1 MTGRENKKR
10 DASGMRRRT
19 LGAAAPWLM
28 AVAMLLAHALPAA
41 AAGEAKAGD
50 AATCTARDGG
60 LPVSRIVEIDTAS
73 GPIYG
78 DITKQAKEKSFLKPK
93 EVVLTFDDGPMPW
106 ITGNILDTLDRFCAK
121 ATFFS
126 VGKMAVAYPAMLR
139 NVVARGHTLGAH
151 TWSHPLNLKRLKH
164 DKAMDEI
171 ERGFAAISLASGGN
185 AAPFFRFPGLSDN
198 AAMLDA
204 LQKRGI
210 ASFTVDVVTNDSFT
224 SNPAKL
230 VSTTLSAIEARQGGI
245 VLFHDIKPATAKA
258 LPTIMAELKRRGYKI
273 VHMRPK
279 AMLQPLSGLAEQL
292 QPVLAKK
299 DPPQGQAIAKAQ
311 MLPFYGAVGPLTAAE
326 RKAADDATAVETLSP
341 SPRDRTAA
349 IARTGEQKVSALDTS
364 TASTSPSA
372 ANRKSSSARK
382 RSIPKGD
389 TDNSAPASSA
399 IDGWSTRIRRKRLS
413 RPVFD

>member
-1 MTGRENKKR
+1 MT
-10 DASGMRRRT
+10 
-19 LGAAAPWLM
+19 AAI
-28 AVAMLLAHALPAA
+28 LLAHTTPAA
-41 AAGEAKAGD
+41 AADNGKVGEATA
-50 AATCTARDGG
+50 CTARDGG
-60 LPVSRIVEIDTAS
+60 LPVSRIVEIDTAG
-73 GPIYG
+73 GPIFG
-78 DITKQAKEKSFLKPK
+78 DITKQAKEQSFLKPK

-106 ITGNILDTLDRFCAK
+106 ITGNILDTLDRFCTK
-121 ATFFS
+121 ATFFP

-171 ERGFAAISLASGGN
+171 ERGFAAISIASGGN

-230 VSTTLSAIEARQGGI
+230 VSMTLSAIEARQGGI

-258 LPTIMAELKRRGYKI
+258 LPTIMAELKQRGYKI

-279 AMLQPLSGLAEQL
+279 AKLQPLPELAEQL

-299 DPPQGQAIAKAQ
+299 DPPQGTAIAKAQ
-311 MLPFYGAVGPLTAAE
+311 MLPFYGAVGPLTTAE
-326 RKAADDATAVETLSP
+326 LKAADGAAAVETLSP

-349 IARTGEQKVSALDTS
+349 QAPAGEQKVSALDTS
-364 TASTSPSA
+364 MADNGATG
-372 ANRKSSSARK
+372 SARK
-382 RSIPKGD
+382 PSGTRKRTPLKADTGGRVRS
-389 TDNSAPASSA
+389 AS
-399 IDGWSTRIRRKRLS
+399 DGWSTRIRRERLS

>member
-1 MTGRENKKR
+1 MG
-10 DASGMRRRT
+10 RRR
-19 LGAAAPWLM
+19 LGCATSWILTATI
-28 AVAMLLAHALPAA
+28 LLAQALPAA
-41 AAGEAKAGD
+41 ATGEAKAGD
-50 AATCTARDGG
+50 AAACTASDGG
-60 LPVSRIVEIDTAS
+60 LAVSRIVEIDTAS

-78 DITKQAKEKSFLKPK
+78 DITKQAKEHSFLKQK

-230 VSTTLSAIEARQGGI
+230 VSTTLAAIEARQGGI

-258 LPTIMAELKRRGYKI
+258 LPTIMVELKRRGYKI

-279 AMLQPLSGLAEQL
+279 AMLQPLPELAEQL

-311 MLPFYGAVGPLTAAE
+311 MLPFYGAVGPLTTAE
-326 RKAADDATAVETLSP
+326 RKAADGATMVETLSP

-349 IARTGEQKVSALDTS
+349 VARTGEQKVSALDTS
-364 TASTSPSA
+364 TADSGTSVATRKA
-372 ANRKSSSARK
+372 ATARK
-382 RSIPKGD
+382 RTVLKGD
-389 TDNSAPASSA
+389 AGSNAPASSA
-399 IDGWSTRIRRKRLS
+399 IDGWSTHIRRKRLS

>member
-1 MTGRENKKR
+1 MT
-10 DASGMRRRT
+10 
-19 LGAAAPWLM
+19 AAI
-28 AVAMLLAHALPAA
+28 LLAPSIPVAT
-41 AAGEAKAGD
+41 AGEAKAGEET
-50 AATCTARDGG
+50 ACTARDGA
-60 LPVSRIVEIDTAS
+60 LPVSRIVEIDTAA

-78 DITKQAKEKSFLKPK
+78 DITKQAKEQSFLKPK

-106 ITGNILDTLDRFCAK
+106 ITGNILDTLDRYCAK

-139 NVVARGHTLGAH
+139 SVVARGHTLGAH

-171 ERGFAAISLASGGN
+171 ERGFAAISVASGGN

-210 ASFTVDVVTNDSFT
+210 ASFTVDVVTNDSYT

-230 VSTTLSAIEARQGGI
+230 VSMTLSAIEARQGGI

-258 LPTIMAELKRRGYKI
+258 LPTIMSELKKRGYKI

-279 AMLQPLSGLAEQL
+279 AMLQPLPELAEQL

-326 RKAADDATAVETLSP
+326 RSAADGATSVEALSP

-349 IARTGEQKVSALDTS
+349 VVRAGEQKVSALDT
-364 TASTSPSA
+364 TAADASA
-372 ANRKSSSARK
+372 LSAPRKPTTARK
-382 RSIPKGD
+382 RTLVKAD
-389 TDNSAPASSA
+389 TVGGSVRATSSV
-399 IDGWSTRIRRKRLS
+399 DGWSTRIRRERLS